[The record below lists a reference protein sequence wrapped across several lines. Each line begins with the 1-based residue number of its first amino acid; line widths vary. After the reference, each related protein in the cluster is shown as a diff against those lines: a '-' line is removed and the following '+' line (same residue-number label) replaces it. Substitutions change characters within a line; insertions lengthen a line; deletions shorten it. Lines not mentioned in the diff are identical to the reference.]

1 MYYFFEENMIK
12 NIFLYIYYLLI
23 IKIIYIMNIFFM
35 DGIISFKL
43 FFVIF
48 FCLNVIVECK
58 GFGYGINYFK
68 FSNEDNESFIY
79 NVSFIY
85 FDKFKTL
92 PFYYEKQVLNATS
105 FFLQKN
111 KTINSA
117 LFINNINDLKQLSN
131 SKIPL
136 IGIILL
142 KFIENTEKSNK
153 YLNNSLVKY
162 FIINDTKKEVQDF
175 ILTNIYNKKVQINF
189 NRSDKNYLVFII
201 IPLISIILQIFIIV
215 LFSKM
220 KKIYRNNGILKIH
233 KFIGFCPIFI
243 FLLILT
249 LISQIISTIKNNDK
263 YYNNL
268 NLLYGFFLS
277 IYKGYFISILLFSI
291 NGWQI
296 IYFDDVYTKFNFSFC
311 SISFIDFLSEFIIYK
326 IIDFYPHIH
335 LYYLKNSFEYII
347 FGITSYFL
355 YKKNYSITTSLIKFY
370 ETNKKNNLL
379 EGYYFKIEKW
389 TTIIINVLS
398 YFIFRALLPI
408 TQNFLF
414 EIDKQHI
421 MHYIIEVFIE
431 SLYCVEFHIFHFP
444 NNLPKRYCVNIKQD
458 LFALFPYRSKFNF
471 NNLIITKEK
480 IDKTIKNNSF
490 IIVFNPFSK
499 KENSVMSIGHVRVF

>member
-1 MYYFFEENMIK
+1 
-12 NIFLYIYYLLI
+12 
-23 IKIIYIMNIFFM
+23 M

-79 NVSFIY
+79 NVSFIN

-105 FFLQKN
+105 FFLQNN

-136 IGIILL
+136 IGIIML

-175 ILTNIYNKKVQINF
+175 ILTNVYNKKVQINF

-233 KFIGFCPIFI
+233 KFISFCPIFI

-249 LISQIISTIKNNDK
+249 LISQIISTIKNNLT
-263 YYNNL
+263 Y
-268 NLLYGFFLS
+268 
-277 IYKGYFISILLFSI
+277 
-291 NGWQI
+291 
-296 IYFDDVYTKFNFSFC
+296 
-311 SISFIDFLSEFIIYK
+311 
-326 IIDFYPHIH
+326 
-335 LYYLKNSFEYII
+335 
-347 FGITSYFL
+347 
-355 YKKNYSITTSLIKFY
+355 
-370 ETNKKNNLL
+370 
-379 EGYYFKIEKW
+379 
-389 TTIIINVLS
+389 
-398 YFIFRALLPI
+398 
-408 TQNFLF
+408 
-414 EIDKQHI
+414 
-421 MHYIIEVFIE
+421 
-431 SLYCVEFHIFHFP
+431 
-444 NNLPKRYCVNIKQD
+444 
-458 LFALFPYRSKFNF
+458 
-471 NNLIITKEK
+471 
-480 IDKTIKNNSF
+480 
-490 IIVFNPFSK
+490 
-499 KENSVMSIGHVRVF
+499 